1 MYSDLRTIHPELSQ
15 IVKLDE
21 MNIEI
26 SLKLFEGINLD
37 LEEPETMD
45 LVVQYANKVLESEE
59 SPEIKRAVYF
69 IPCKYRG
76 EWMLRPDNHLEECTN
91 CKSVI
96 PFNDFSEDGRLVNN
110 FSSGEIPLPLCATC
124 GSNTVTTPLQGRSQ
138 ADIQSISRSMIFT
151 PTDDE
156 IPEIIKFNLFVSH
169 PKISGRNIR
178 ALNCKTALISCSS
191 INSKNGRLK

>member
-1 MYSDLRTIHPELSQ
+1 MYSDLRTIHPELL

-69 IPCKYRG
+69 IP
-76 EWMLRPDNHLEECTN
+76 
-91 CKSVI
+91 
-96 PFNDFSEDGRLVNN
+96 
-110 FSSGEIPLPLCATC
+110 A
-124 GSNTVTTPLQGRSQ
+124 
-138 ADIQSISRSMIFT
+138 
-151 PTDDE
+151 
-156 IPEIIKFNLFVSH
+156 
-169 PKISGRNIR
+169 NIEG
-178 ALNCKTALISCSS
+178 
-191 INSKNGRLK
+191 NGC